1 MSMTVRSTAISS
13 AYAASS
19 AKSTAISLQS
29 IHYTGPDIALQT
41 AEPADLKLGWSRGLS
56 LTARILAVNL
66 FVLAL
71 LGAGLFFLDSY
82 RVRLI
87 EEREMAARSQAA
99 FLANSLPMVSAEE
112 KGAYI
117 VAFGQQHHS
126 RIRLY
131 NEDGSKLMDSFDLA
145 PATYAFRNP
154 DKEPWRKVAARGID
168 RIVDFLVGGPELEAF
183 TEPANDHAG
192 AWMEVSR
199 AQPGNAVSIA
209 RFAPDLTHV
218 ISAGA
223 RSPANSYAVLTTSN
237 ERDIRLFVRAER
249 FNIGMF
255 FLLAV
260 GIGMLLSIFL
270 ARTIVR
276 PLRHL
281 ARAAVKVRLGRAQ
294 EVTVPRLPSRR
305 DEIGMLARALSD
317 MSIALR
323 QRIDATE
330 AFAADVAHEIKNP
343 LASLRSAL
351 DGAERIEDPALRK
364 QLMDVAKDDVQRM
377 DRLISDISDASR
389 VDSQLAKAKF
399 DPIDLGDMIEQLLQA
414 REDRNADEGV
424 TLAFARP
431 RRTIATVMGE
441 DARLERMLTNLID
454 NAVSFSPEGAVVE
467 ISATLAEDEVIVR
480 ISDEGPGV
488 PEAEREAIFRRFH
501 SERPASEN
509 FGEHSGLG
517 LAIARTI
524 VEGHHGRISVR
535 DRVDGKRGACFE
547 IALPCVAASSQ

>member
-1 MSMTVRSTAISS
+1 MERV
-13 AYAASS
+13 
-19 AKSTAISLQS
+19 
-29 IHYTGPDIALQT
+29 IALPT
-41 AEPADLKLGWSRGLS
+41 AEPADLQLGWSRGLS

-87 EEREMAARSQAA
+87 EEREHAARTQAA
-99 FLANSLPMVSAEE
+99 FLVESLPLIAPD
-112 KGAYI
+112 KQAAYI
-117 VAFGQQHHS
+117 GNFGRQNLS
-126 RIRLY
+126 RIRVY
-131 NEDGSKLMDSFDLA
+131 REDGTKTLDSFVGQI
-145 PATYAFRNP
+145 PTYALRDPNQ
-154 DKEPWRKVAARGID
+154 EPLRKIIARGID
-168 RIVDFLVGGPELEAF
+168 RIFDFIVGAPQLQPF
-183 TEPANDHAG
+183 VEPASDTSN
-192 AWMEVSR
+192 AWPEAKEVANGRMKST
-199 AQPGNAVSIA
+199 V

-218 ISAGA
+218 ISAAA
-223 RSPANSYAVLTTSN
+223 RAGDGSYTVLSTSN

-249 FNIGMF
+249 FNVGMF
-255 FLLAV
+255 FLFAL
-260 GIGMLLSIFL
+260 GIGVLLSVFL

-281 ARAAVKVRLGRAQ
+281 SRAAVKVRLGRAQ

-364 QLMDVAKDDVQRM
+364 QLMDVAKADVLRM

-399 DPIDLGDMIEQLLQA
+399 EPIDMGDMIEQLLQS
-414 REDRNADEGV
+414 REDRGGDAGV
-424 TLAFARP
+424 TIAFARP

-441 DARLERMLTNLID
+441 DVRLERMLTNLID
-454 NAVSFSPEGAVVE
+454 NAVSFSPPGSVVE
-467 ISATLAEDEVIVR
+467 ISATLADEDVIIRV
-480 ISDEGPGV
+480 SDEGPGV
-488 PEAEREAIFRRFH
+488 PAQDREEIFRRFH

-509 FGEHSGLG
+509 FGQHSGLG

-535 DRVDGKRGACFE
+535 DRVDGKAGACFE
-547 IALPCVAASSQ
+547 IALPCAATATQ

>member
-1 MSMTVRSTAISS
+1 MV
-13 AYAASS
+13 
-19 AKSTAISLQS
+19 
-29 IHYTGPDIALQT
+29 PDIVLPI
-41 AEPADLKLGWSRGLS
+41 AEPADLQLGWSRGLS

-87 EEREMAARSQAA
+87 EERELAARTQAA
-99 FLANSLPMVSAEE
+99 FLVDSLPMVAAPK
-112 KGAYI
+112 KGTYI
-117 VAFGQQHHS
+117 AAFGRQNSS
-126 RIRLY
+126 RIRVY
-131 NEDGSKLMDSFDLA
+131 DEAGNKLHDSFEFGK
-145 PATYAFRNP
+145 PTYVFRDPN
-154 DKEPWRKVAARGID
+154 KEPLRKIAARWID
-168 RIVDFLVGGPELEAF
+168 KVFDFLVRAS
-183 TEPANDHAG
+183 EPAMFVEPATDTLS
-192 AWMEVSR
+192 AWEELKR
-199 AQPGNAVSIA
+199 AAPGNPASQV

-223 RSPANSYAVLTTSN
+223 VSSERSFAVLTTAN

-249 FNIGMF
+249 FNVGMF
-255 FLLAV
+255 FVVAL
-260 GIGMLLSIFL
+260 GIGVLLSIFL

-351 DGAERIEDPALRK
+351 DGAESIQDPSLRA
-364 QLMDVAKDDVQRM
+364 QLMDVAKADVQRM

-414 REDRNADEGV
+414 RESRGADGEV
-424 TLAFARP
+424 SIAFARP
-431 RRTIATVMGE
+431 RRNIATVMGE
-441 DARLERMLTNLID
+441 DVRLERMLTNLID
-454 NAVSFSPEGAVVE
+454 NAVSFSPPGAVVE
-467 ISATLAEDEVIVR
+467 IAATLAEDEVIIR

-488 PEAEREAIFRRFH
+488 PDQEREAIFRRFH
-501 SERPASEN
+501 SERPNSED
-509 FGEHSGLG
+509 FGQHSGLG

-524 VEGHHGRISVR
+524 VEGHHGRIAVR

-547 IALPCVAASSQ
+547 IALPCAAASSQ

>member
-1 MSMTVRSTAISS
+1 M
-13 AYAASS
+13 
-19 AKSTAISLQS
+19 
-29 IHYTGPDIALQT
+29 GPGIVSQT
-41 AEPADLKLGWSRGLS
+41 AEPAELQLGWSRGLS

-87 EEREMAARSQAA
+87 EERELAARTQAE
-99 FLANSLPMVSAEE
+99 FLVKSLPMVGADE

-117 VAFGQQHHS
+117 ATFGKQNQS

-131 NEDGSKLMDSFDLA
+131 GDDGQKLFDSFELG
-145 PATYAFRNP
+145 PPSYVFRNP
-154 DKEPWRKVAARGID
+154 DQEPFQKVAARGMDKIF
-168 RIVDFLVGGPELEAF
+168 DFLVGAPRLDRFVEPKVDVAAAWDELKLAK
-183 TEPANDHAG
+183 
-192 AWMEVSR
+192 
-199 AQPGNAVSIA
+199 PGTAVSMVE
-209 RFAPDLTHV
+209 FAPDLTHV

-223 RSPANSYAVLTTSN
+223 VSPAGSYSVLTTAN

-249 FNIGMF
+249 FNVGLF
-255 FLLAV
+255 FFFAL
-260 GIGMLLSIFL
+260 GIGALLSIFL

-317 MSIALR
+317 MSVALR

-364 QLMDVAKDDVQRM
+364 QLMDVAKADVQRM

-399 DPIDLGDMIEQLLQA
+399 EPIDLGDMIEQLLQA
-414 REDRNADEGV
+414 REDRGGDGDV
-424 TLAFARP
+424 TIAFARP

-441 DARLERMLTNLID
+441 DVRLERMLTNLFD
-454 NAVSFSPEGAVVE
+454 NAVSFSPPGAVVE
-467 ISATLAEDEVIVR
+467 ISATLAEDEVIIRV
-480 ISDEGPGV
+480 SDEGPGV
-488 PEAEREAIFRRFH
+488 PEQEREAIFRRFH

-509 FGEHSGLG
+509 FGKHSGLG

-524 VEGHHGRISVR
+524 VEGHHGRITVR

-547 IALPCVAASSQ
+547 IALPCAAASSQ

>member
-1 MSMTVRSTAISS
+1 MEPVI
-13 AYAASS
+13 ASP
-19 AKSTAISLQS
+19 I
-29 IHYTGPDIALQT
+29 
-41 AEPADLKLGWSRGLS
+41 AEPADLQLGWSRGLS

-87 EEREMAARSQAA
+87 EERQLAARTQAEFLARSLPLVGPKQKGVYIAA
-99 FLANSLPMVSAEE
+99 FGEQNL
-112 KGAYI
+112 
-117 VAFGQQHHS
+117 S
-126 RIRLY
+126 RIRIY
-131 NEDGSKLMDSFDLA
+131 SDTGKKLFDSFEFGK
-145 PATYAFRNP
+145 PTYAFRDP
-154 DKEPWRKVAARGID
+154 DKEPLRKVAARGID
-168 RIVDFLVGGPELEAF
+168 KIFDFLVGAPTLAPFIEPDIDKASAWQELKQA
-183 TEPANDHAG
+183 
-192 AWMEVSR
+192 R
-199 AQPGNAVSIA
+199 PGKAISTV

-223 RSPANSYAVLTTSN
+223 VSSSGNFAVLTTAN

-249 FNIGMF
+249 FNVGMF
-255 FLLAV
+255 SLFAL
-260 GIGMLLSIFL
+260 GIGVLLSMFL

-351 DGAERIEDPALRK
+351 DGAEQIDDPTLRK
-364 QLMDVAKDDVQRM
+364 QLMDVAKADVQRM

-399 DPIDLGDMIEQLLQA
+399 EPIDLGDMIEQLLQA
-414 REDRNADEGV
+414 REDRGIDGDV
-424 TLAFARP
+424 TIAFARP
-431 RRTIATVMGE
+431 RRNIATVMGE
-441 DARLERMLTNLID
+441 DVRLERMLTNLID
-454 NAVSFSPEGAVVE
+454 NAVSFSPSGSVVE

-480 ISDEGPGV
+480 VNDEGPGV
-488 PEAEREAIFRRFH
+488 PPNEREAIFRRFH
-501 SERPASEN
+501 SERPLSEN
-509 FGEHSGLG
+509 FGKHSGLG

-524 VEGHHGRISVR
+524 IEGHHGRISVR
-535 DRVDGKRGACFE
+535 DRVDGKAGACFE
-547 IALPCVAASSQ
+547 IALPCASASSR

>member
-1 MSMTVRSTAISS
+1 ME
-13 AYAASS
+13 
-19 AKSTAISLQS
+19 
-29 IHYTGPDIALQT
+29 PDIASLI
-41 AEPADLKLGWSRGLS
+41 AEPADLQLGWSRGLS
-56 LTARILAVNL
+56 LTSRILAVNL

-87 EEREMAARSQAA
+87 DERELAARNQVE
-99 FLANSLPMVSAEE
+99 FLVRSLPMVAAEE

-117 VAFGQQHHS
+117 AAFGRQNES

-131 NEDGSKLMDSFDLA
+131 NEDGSKLFDSFQLSE
-145 PATYAFRNP
+145 PTYVFRDP
-154 DKEPWRKVAARGID
+154 DKEPWPKVAARGID
-168 RIVDFLVGGPELEAF
+168 KVFDFLVMAPRLEPFVEPE
-183 TEPANDHAG
+183 NDTTS
-192 AWMEVSR
+192 AWAEIER
-199 AQPGNAVSIA
+199 ATPGNPVSMA

-223 RSPANSYAVLTTSN
+223 VSPGGSYSVLTTAN

-249 FNIGMF
+249 FNVGMF
-255 FLLAV
+255 SVLAL
-260 GIGMLLSIFL
+260 GIGVLLSIFL

-351 DGAERIEDPALRK
+351 DGADRIDDPALRA
-364 QLMDVAKDDVQRM
+364 QLMDVAKADVQRM

-399 DPIDLGDMIEQLLQA
+399 EEIDLGDMIEQLLQV
-414 REDRNADEGV
+414 RENRGGDGNIRI
-424 TLAFARP
+424 AFARP
-431 RRTIATVMGE
+431 RKGVATVMGE
-441 DARLERMLTNLID
+441 DVRLERMLTNLID
-454 NAVSFSPEGAVVE
+454 NAVSFSPPDTVVE
-467 ISATLAEDEVIVR
+467 ISATLAEDEVIIRV
-480 ISDEGPGV
+480 SDEGPGV
-488 PEAEREAIFRRFH
+488 PEQEREAIFRRFH
-501 SERPASEN
+501 SERPPSEN
-509 FGEHSGLG
+509 FGKHSGLG

-535 DRVDGKRGACFE
+535 DRVDGRPGACFE
-547 IALPCVAASSQ
+547 IALPCAASSSQ

>member
-1 MSMTVRSTAISS
+1 M
-13 AYAASS
+13 
-19 AKSTAISLQS
+19 
-29 IHYTGPDIALQT
+29 GPDIALQT
-41 AEPADLKLGWSRGLS
+41 AEPADLQLGWSRGLS

-87 EEREMAARSQAA
+87 AERENAARVQAS
-99 FLANSLPMVSAEE
+99 FLVSSLPLIAPE
-112 KGAYI
+112 KREDYI
-117 VAFGQQHHS
+117 AKFGQLNQS
-126 RIRLY
+126 RIRVY
-131 NEDGSKLMDSFDLA
+131 DQDGEKILDSFA
-145 PATYAFRNP
+145 GREPTYVFRDP
-154 DKEPWRKVAARGID
+154 ESEPWPKIAARWID
-168 RIVDFLVGGPELEAF
+168 VLFDFLVGAAKLERFVEPVEDIPSAWPEI
-183 TEPANDHAG
+183 
-192 AWMEVSR
+192 R
-199 AQPGNAVSIA
+199 AAAPSKATSIV

-218 ISAGA
+218 ISAASTASDQGFT
-223 RSPANSYAVLTTSN
+223 VLTTAN

-249 FNIGMF
+249 FNVGMF
-255 FLLAV
+255 FLFAL
-260 GIGMLLSIFL
+260 GIGVLLSIFL

-351 DGAERIEDPALRK
+351 DGAERIEDPKLRK
-364 QLMDVAKDDVQRM
+364 QLMDVAKADVQRM

-399 DPIDLGDMIEQLLQA
+399 EPIDLGDMIEQLLKA
-414 REDRNADEGV
+414 REDRGSDKDVNI
-424 TLAFARP
+424 AFARP

-441 DARLERMLTNLID
+441 DVRLERMLTNLID
-454 NAVSFSPEGAVVE
+454 NAVSFSPPGAVVE
-467 ISATLAEDEVIVR
+467 ISATLADQDVIIR

-488 PEAEREAIFRRFH
+488 PPQDREAIFRRFH
-501 SERPASEN
+501 SERPATEN
-509 FGEHSGLG
+509 FGKHSGLG

-524 VEGHHGRISVR
+524 IEGHHGRIAVR
-535 DRVDGKRGACFE
+535 DRVDGKGGACFE
-547 IALPCVAASSQ
+547 IALPCAAAVTR

>member
-1 MSMTVRSTAISS
+1 MPVT
-13 AYAASS
+13 
-19 AKSTAISLQS
+19 
-29 IHYTGPDIALQT
+29 ALQRV
-41 AEPADLKLGWSRGLS
+41 EPADLALGWSRGLS

-82 RVRLI
+82 RARLI
-87 EEREMAARSQAA
+87 EERERAAKIHAELLADTLPLVRAEDRAAFVVAFAARH
-99 FLANSLPMVSAEE
+99 
-112 KGAYI
+112 K
-117 VAFGQQHHS
+117 S
-126 RIRLY
+126 RIRIY
-131 NEDGSKLMDSFDLA
+131 MENGSKLMDSFDMGA
-145 PATYAFRNP
+145 ATYDLRSP
-154 DKEPWRKVAARGID
+154 DNEPARKAIARGLD
-168 RIVDFLVGGPELEAF
+168 RIFDFLVLAPELPQFA
-183 TEPANDHAG
+183 EPAQDSAV
-192 AWMEVSR
+192 AWPEVKW
-199 AQPGNAVSIA
+199 AKPGMPVSMA

-223 RSPANSYAVLTTSN
+223 RSPQSSFSVLTTAN
-237 ERDIRLFVRAER
+237 ERDIRVFVRAER

-255 FLLAV
+255 FLAALC
-260 GIGMLLSIFL
+260 IGVLLSMFL

-351 DGAERIEDPALRK
+351 DGIERVEQPALRK
-364 QLMDVAKDDVQRM
+364 QLMDVAKADVQRM

-399 DPIDLGDMIEQLLQA
+399 DRIDLGDMIEQLLQA
-414 REDRNADEGV
+414 RDDRGDNAEV
-424 TLAFARP
+424 TIAFARP
-431 RRTIATVMGE
+431 RRGIATVLGE
-441 DARLERMLTNLID
+441 DVRLERMLTNLID
-454 NAVSFSPEGAVVE
+454 NAVSFSPPEGLVE
-467 ISATLAEDEVIVR
+467 ISATLADDDVIIRV
-480 ISDEGPGV
+480 SDDGPGV
-488 PEAEREAIFRRFH
+488 PEVDREAIFRRFH
-501 SERPASEN
+501 SERPLAEH
-509 FGEHSGLG
+509 FGKHSGLG

-524 VEGHHGRISVR
+524 VEGHHGRIMVR
-535 DRVDGKRGACFE
+535 DRVDGKTGACFE
-547 IALPCVAASSQ
+547 IALPSAEVSTR

>member
-1 MSMTVRSTAISS
+1 M
-13 AYAASS
+13 
-19 AKSTAISLQS
+19 
-29 IHYTGPDIALQT
+29 GPDIVSPT
-41 AEPADLKLGWSRGLS
+41 AEPADLRLGWSRGLS
-56 LTARILAVNL
+56 LTTRILAVNL

-87 EEREMAARSQAA
+87 AEREQAARNQAT
-99 FLANSLPMVSAEE
+99 FLVNSLPLVDTKNRAEYVN
-112 KGAYI
+112 K
-117 VAFGQQHHS
+117 FGQQHQS
-126 RIRLY
+126 RIRIY
-131 NEDGSKLMDSFDLA
+131 NESGVKILDSFA
-145 PATYAFRNP
+145 NQQPTYVFRDP

-168 RIVDFLVGGPELEAF
+168 KLFDFLVGAQALQSFVEPKVDTGKAWPEVL
-183 TEPANDHAG
+183 
-192 AWMEVSR
+192 R
-199 AQPGNAVSIA
+199 ATPETAASNV
-209 RFAPDLTHV
+209 RFAADLTHV
-218 ISAGA
+218 VSAAAQSEDG
-223 RSPANSYAVLTTSN
+223 RYNVLTTAN

-255 FLLAV
+255 FLFAL
-260 GIGMLLSIFL
+260 GIGVLLSVFL

-281 ARAAVKVRLGRAQ
+281 SRAAVKVRLGRAQ

-351 DGAERIEDPALRK
+351 DGAERIEDPKLRK
-364 QLMDVAKDDVQRM
+364 QLMDVAKADVQRM

-399 DPIDLGDMIEQLLQA
+399 EPIDLGDMIEQLLQA
-414 REDRNADEGV
+414 REDRGSDNDV
-424 TLAFARP
+424 TIAFARP
-431 RRTIATVMGE
+431 RRKIATVMGE
-441 DARLERMLTNLID
+441 DVRLERMLTNLID
-454 NAVSFSPEGAVVE
+454 NAVSFSPPASVVE
-467 ISATLAEDEVIVR
+467 IAATLAENEVIIR

-488 PEAEREAIFRRFH
+488 PPHEREAIFRRFH
-501 SERPASEN
+501 SERPATEN
-509 FGEHSGLG
+509 FGKHSGLG

-524 VEGHHGRISVR
+524 IEGHHGRIAVR
-535 DRVDGKRGACFE
+535 DRVDGKGGACFE
-547 IALPCVAASSQ
+547 IALPCAATATS

>member
-1 MSMTVRSTAISS
+1 ME
-13 AYAASS
+13 
-19 AKSTAISLQS
+19 
-29 IHYTGPDIALQT
+29 PDIVLQT
-41 AEPADLKLGWSRGLS
+41 AEPADLQLGWSRGLS
-56 LTARILAVNL
+56 LTTRILAVNL

-87 EEREMAARSQAA
+87 EEREHAARVQAS
-99 FLANSLPMVSAEE
+99 FLAASLPLIPRGERSE
-112 KGAYI
+112 YI
-117 VAFGQQHHS
+117 ATFGQLNES

-131 NEDGSKLMDSFDLA
+131 NGQGDKLLDSFAGRKPTYVFRD
-145 PATYAFRNP
+145 PAS
-154 DKEPWRKVAARGID
+154 EPMRKIAARGID
-168 RIVDFLVGGPELEAF
+168 FVFDFLVGAPKLEQF
-183 TEPANDHAG
+183 TEPANDRGSNWQEIRSAEPSQ
-192 AWMEVSR
+192 AASMVR
-199 AQPGNAVSIA
+199 Y
-209 RFAPDLTHV
+209 APDLTHI
-218 ISAGA
+218 ISAAAASRDGQLT
-223 RSPANSYAVLTTSN
+223 VLTTAN

-249 FNIGMF
+249 FNVGMF
-255 FLLAV
+255 FLFAL
-260 GIGMLLSIFL
+260 GIGVLLSMFL

-351 DGAERIEDPALRK
+351 DGAERIKDPKLRK
-364 QLMDVAKDDVQRM
+364 QLMDVAKADVQRM

-399 DPIDLGDMIEQLLQA
+399 EPIDLGDMIEQLLQA
-414 REDRNADEGV
+414 RENRGSDEHV
-424 TLAFARP
+424 NIAFARP
-431 RRTIATVMGE
+431 RRKIATVMGE
-441 DARLERMLTNLID
+441 DIRLERMLTNLID
-454 NAVSFSPEGAVVE
+454 NAVSFSPAGSVVE
-467 ISATLAEDEVIVR
+467 ISATLADDEVIIR

-488 PEAEREAIFRRFH
+488 PKQEREAIFRRFH

-509 FGEHSGLG
+509 FGKHSGLG

-524 VEGHHGRISVR
+524 IEGHHGRIAVR
-535 DRVDGKRGACFE
+535 DRVDGKAGACFE
-547 IALPCVAASSQ
+547 IALPCAATATS

>member
-1 MSMTVRSTAISS
+1 MGLAI
-13 AYAASS
+13 AS
-19 AKSTAISLQS
+19 
-29 IHYTGPDIALQT
+29 PT
-41 AEPADLKLGWSRGLS
+41 AEPAELQLGWSRGLS

-87 EEREMAARSQAA
+87 EERELAARTQAE
-99 FLANSLPMVSAEE
+99 FLVQSLTMVSPEE

-117 VAFGQQHHS
+117 SAFGRQNQS

-131 NEDGSKLMDSFDLA
+131 SEDGSKLYDSFKLSQ
-145 PATYAFRNP
+145 PTYGFRDP
-154 DKEPWRKVAARGID
+154 KKEPFRKVAARGID
-168 RIVDFLVGGPELEAF
+168 RVFDFLVGAPELDRF
-183 TEPANDHAG
+183 VEPKIDQVT
-192 AWMEVSR
+192 AWEELRR
-199 AQPGNAVSIA
+199 ARPNKPVSIA

-223 RSPANSYAVLTTSN
+223 VSPARSYSVLTTAN

-249 FNIGMF
+249 YRVGMF
-255 FLLAV
+255 FLLAL
-260 GIGMLLSIFL
+260 GIGVLLSIFL

-351 DGAERIEDPALRK
+351 DGAERIEDPSLRK
-364 QLMDVAKDDVQRM
+364 QLMDVAKADVQRM

-399 DPIDLGDMIEQLLQA
+399 ETIDLGDMIEQLLQA
-414 REDRNADEGV
+414 REDRGGDKGV
-424 TLAFARP
+424 TIAFARP
-431 RRTIATVMGE
+431 RRNIATVMGE
-441 DARLERMLTNLID
+441 DVRLERMLTNLID
-454 NAVSFSPEGAVVE
+454 NAVSFSPPDAVVE
-467 ISATLAEDEVIVR
+467 IAATLADGEVIIRV
-480 ISDEGPGV
+480 SDEGPGV
-488 PEAEREAIFRRFH
+488 PEQDREAIFRRFH
-501 SERPASEN
+501 SERPVSEN
-509 FGEHSGLG
+509 FGKHSGLG

-524 VEGHHGRISVR
+524 VEGHHGRIAVR
-535 DRVDGKRGACFE
+535 DRVDGKGGACFE
-547 IALPCVAASSQ
+547 IALPCAAASSQ